1 MTTYAVRQDLVD
13 RDEGMLW
20 NLAIDRST
28 NALNDVWI
36 EEALKTA
43 DAEINGRLSRR
54 YVLPL
59 LTVPD
64 MLRAIAITIAFYWLA
79 DRDQQATNLLEERYQ
94 RAIDQ
99 LKEIASGKLD
109 LGLPTPD
116 QPQEGQIGKVELVQE
131 CGRLFTR
138 TSLKGVL

>member
-1 MTTYAVRQDLVD
+1 MPTYATKQDLLD

-20 NLAIDRST
+20 NVAIDRST
-28 NALNDVWI
+28 NSLNDLWI
-36 EEALKTA
+36 AEALTTA

-59 LTVPD
+59 PTVPD
-64 MLRAIAITIAFYWLA
+64 MLKAIAITIAFYWLA
-79 DRDQQATNLLEERYQ
+79 DRDQQATNLLEDRYK
-94 RAIDQ
+94 RAIEQ

-116 QPQEGQIGKVELVQE
+116 QPPEGKVGKVELVQQNE
-131 CGRLFTR
+131 RLFTR
-138 TSLKGVL
+138 DSLKGVL